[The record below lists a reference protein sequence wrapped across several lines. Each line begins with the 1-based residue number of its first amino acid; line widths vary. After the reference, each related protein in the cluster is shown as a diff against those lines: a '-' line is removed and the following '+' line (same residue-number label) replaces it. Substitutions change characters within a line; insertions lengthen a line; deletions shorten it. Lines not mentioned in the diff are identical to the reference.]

1 MPQSELLQLLASVRA
16 ARGDQETES
25 SSSSHGDVDCS
36 IEPTRLDGVWLVS
49 TTDFFYPLVDDPH
62 TQGRIACANVVSDL
76 YALGLAHCDT
86 ILMLLA
92 SSTEMDAAV
101 RRRATE
107 LVMLGFNDAAAQA
120 GTRVTGGQTVQNP
133 WPIIGGVA
141 SVVCRES
148 DFIRPIHARPGDVLV
163 LTKPLGTQL
172 AVNAAEWH
180 RKKILAKKAPS
191 FVRRYAADAAA
202 LPADPAEPLDDERH
216 VSPAATAAVAAL
228 LGRAVDGMTRL
239 NRHGALAMHRHGA
252 HAATDVTGFG
262 IRGHARNLALAQTAD
277 VSLRID
283 RLVLY
288 KDTPLLAAEA
298 VGFKLL
304 AGYSAETSGGLLV
317 CLPADTA
324 DAFIADMCENSGP
337 AWRVG
342 EVVAC
347 ANRDA
352 RDAFFADNLEVLEV

>member
-1 MPQSELLQLLASVRA
+1 VPQSELLQLLASVQA
-16 ARGDQETES
+16 ARGGASQS
-25 SSSSHGDVDCS
+25 AHSSSHGDVDCS
-36 IEPTRLDGVWLVS
+36 IEPTQIEGVFLVS

-86 ILMLLA
+86 VLMLLA
-92 SSTEMDAAV
+92 ASTEMEPAV

-107 LVMLGFNDAAAQA
+107 LVMLGFNDAAADA
-120 GTRVTGGQTVQNP
+120 GTRVTGGQTVLNP

-141 SVVCRES
+141 SVVCRER

-191 FVRRYAADAAA
+191 FVRRYAAPAA
-202 LPADPAEPLDDERH
+202 LPADAAEPLDDDRH

-288 KDTPLLAAEA
+288 KDTPLLATEA

-317 CLPADTA
+317 CLPPDTA
-324 DAFIADMCENSGP
+324 DAFIADMCANSGP

-347 ANRDA
+347 ASREA
-352 RDAFFADNLEVLEV
+352 RDAFFADNVEVLEV